1 MFFLFKIQKDWY
13 FFFLFTF
20 LESIFKYFREEEMGQ
35 TYWGVE
41 QIKEWA
47 LISRA
52 LGPEDLF
59 ISSSVDEVEI

>member
-1 MFFLFKIQKDWY
+1 
-13 FFFLFTF
+13 
-20 LESIFKYFREEEMGQ
+20 MGQ